1 MPPSVCRCVNIGA
14 FFSWQHTKSA
24 DCTITVQ
31 PARAFTAQLLGSIQG
46 MATAGR
52 CARRSY
58 SDKSPGE
65 CGSSTLVPLARF
77 RCVSGVYN
85 RHWCAPETV
94 TTPQS
99 TSLGFFI
106 HEPSRDAL
114 LAVSGLL
121 QAGLAARSCAL
132 FQAVMVLFSC
142 FHALLLRC
150 ATCIAPQNLEFFS
163 QA

>member
-1 MPPSVCRCVNIGA
+1 MFYFVHRCHQRVPPSVCRCFNIGA

-24 DCTITVQ
+24 DCLITVQ

-52 CARRSY
+52 CACRSY

-85 RHWCAPETV
+85 RYWCALETA

-99 TSLGFFI
+99 TNLGFFI
-106 HEPSRDAL
+106 LEPSRDAL
-114 LAVSGLL
+114 LAVSGVP
-121 QAGLAARSCAL
+121 QAGLAARSCSL
-132 FQAVMVLFSC
+132 FRRKWCVFRACTRYF
-142 FHALLLRC
+142 
-150 ATCIAPQNLEFFS
+150 
-163 QA
+163 